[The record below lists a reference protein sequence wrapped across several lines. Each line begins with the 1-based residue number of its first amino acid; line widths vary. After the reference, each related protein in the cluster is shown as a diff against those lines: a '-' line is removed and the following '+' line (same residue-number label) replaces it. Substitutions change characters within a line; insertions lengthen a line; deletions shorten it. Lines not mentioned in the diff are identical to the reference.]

1 MKVDVLNLEYTSVP
15 SRDRETASLVCG
27 YLRYKGYKVVE
38 NSIFN
43 GYQSLKKNK
52 PKILFMS
59 NTTGSKLNQ
68 QVARYAKKKGII
80 VIALISEGNI
90 KHEFLSQMTWGHNE
104 KKIHFEDAYLIW
116 NKKSYDMIVNNY
128 PKLKKL

>member
-1 MKVDVLNLEYTSVP
+1 MNTQAFH
-15 SRDRETASLVCG
+15 RGIETASLVCG

-43 GYQSLKKNK
+43 GYNILKNK

-59 NTTGSKLNQ
+59 NTSGSKLNQ
-68 QVARYAKKKGII
+68 QVARYAKKGII

-90 KHEFLSQMTWGHNE
+90 KHEFLSQMTWG
-104 KKIHFEDAYLIW
+104 A
-116 NKKSYDMIVNNY
+116 
-128 PKLKKL
+128 